1 MQNIDNVKSEAQQF
15 YDKYSKDL
23 KNRELFHEEIDKSK
37 SENPNKPK
45 VNEKLSEEM
54 VEDIRFGA

>member
-1 MQNIDNVKSEAQQF
+1 MQNIDNVKSKAQQF

-23 KNRELFHEEIDKSK
+23 KNRELFHEEIDKTT

-45 VNEKLSEEM
+45 AKEQLPEAM